1 MHFFLHSSL
10 ENFLSG
16 ASCRYCQ
23 THSIVNNYFFRCNSM
38 GCMADGWLTC
48 PQPASL
54 QKNAPDTTNGGDAFV
69 VADLPST
76 SLITKKRPGHY
87 NARQPH
93 YNAADLPYTTKRSG
107 HYKKTPR
114 TLQRGCPALNWPHY
128 KKRSGHYKL
137 KPCPQ
142 HSKCAT
148 HCSETYGPITNWT
161 TSPS

>member
-1 MHFFLHSSL
+1 
-10 ENFLSG
+10 
-16 ASCRYCQ
+16 
-23 THSIVNNYFFRCNSM
+23 M

-76 SLITKKRPGHY
+76 SLTTKKRPGHY

-93 YNAADLPYTTKRSG
+93 YNARDLPSTSLITKKRPGHYNARDLPYTTKRSG

-114 TLQRGCPALNWPHY
+114 TLQRALPALNWPHY
-128 KKRSGHYKL
+128 KKRSGHYKCL
-137 KPCPQ
+137 ACPQ

-148 HCSETYGPITNWT
+148 HCKDTFGPITN
-161 TSPS
+161 

>member
-54 QKNAPDTTNGGDAFV
+54 QQNAPDTTTRV
-69 VADLPST
+69 
-76 SLITKKRPGHY
+76 SLTTTRLTCPTQQNAQDITKKHPGHY
-87 NARQPH
+87 NA
-93 YNAADLPYTTKRSG
+93 AALPSTDHITKNGPDTTNSS
-107 HYKKTPR
+107 
-114 TLQRGCPALNWPHY
+114 PALNTRNARPTAVRHTARLQTGQLVRV
-128 KKRSGHYKL
+128 KI
-137 KPCPQ
+137 
-142 HSKCAT
+142 
-148 HCSETYGPITNWT
+148 EM
-161 TSPS
+161 